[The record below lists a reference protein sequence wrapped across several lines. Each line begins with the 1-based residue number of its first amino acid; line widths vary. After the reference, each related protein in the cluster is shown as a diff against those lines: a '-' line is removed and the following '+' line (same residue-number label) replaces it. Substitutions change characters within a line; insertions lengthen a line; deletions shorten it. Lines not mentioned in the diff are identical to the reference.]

1 VRGGKGVSQGGKALQ
16 DAINSQAGAGR
27 QPAPARPGGAT
38 SRRSTWCRVSRALAE
53 TVRRIQPEP
62 GCEIYPA

>member
-1 VRGGKGVSQGGKALQ
+1 MPVPHSDYPPLPGE
-16 DAINSQAGAGR
+16 AGEGGR
-27 QPAPARPGGAT
+27 QPAPARPGGAA
-38 SRRSTWCRVSRALAE
+38 SRRSTWCRVSRAVAE